1 MICFMY
7 HLYRKCS
14 VVLVR
19 PAFLLLSPYFEKLV
33 VFLLMMIIKD
43 LYFLF
48 LFFSFF
54 FFFSKRFGWCL
65 IMLFSVLVSLKIRF
79 G

>member
-43 LYFLF
+43 LYFF
-48 LFFSFF
+48 IFIFSFF
-54 FFFSKRFGWCL
+54 FFFFFQKVW
-65 IMLFSVLVSLKIRF
+65 LVF
-79 G
+79 DYVV